1 MSMDDTDKNNPLNI
15 LYYENRELELL
26 KNAINIE
33 AKNEENV
40 LLKIP

>member
-1 MSMDDTDKNNPLNI
+1 MDNKDTNENNPDNPLNV

-33 AKNEENV
+33 AKK
-40 LLKIP
+40 L